1 MKEGSSSEG
10 NKGRRRG
17 GSCREK
23 EEEEKETKR
32 RKRRRRGRKRRK
44 EEEEKERR
52 KRRRKRSL
60 RTGVEWTTASSR
72 AGLNASGR
80 WWPRGRRRKTSQ
92 PRSGVISFR
101 ARSVL
106 VAGELKVEW
115 RRLQGLHP
123 RQISGATLAAGSQA
137 SSRRPRCSRRGGLGM
152 TRGPKL

>member
-1 MKEGSSSEG
+1 MKEGRSSEG
-10 NKGRRRG
+10 NKGG
-17 GSCREK
+17 GGG
-23 EEEEKETKR
+23 EEKEGRRKKRR
-32 RKRRRRGRKRRK
+32 RKR
-44 EEEEKERR
+44 
-52 KRRRKRSL
+52 RRRKRSL

-92 PRSGVISFR
+92 PRSGGPGVDVEIDKISLR
-101 ARSVL
+101 ALSVL